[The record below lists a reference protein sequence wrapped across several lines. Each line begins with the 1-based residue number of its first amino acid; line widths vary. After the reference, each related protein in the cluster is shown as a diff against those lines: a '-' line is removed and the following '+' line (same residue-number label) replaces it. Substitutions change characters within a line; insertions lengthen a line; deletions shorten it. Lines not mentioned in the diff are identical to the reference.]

1 MIMSIAYETL
11 NSLVSITQFNKG
23 QASKIFD
30 RLSSEK
36 QLIVLKN
43 NVPSAVII
51 SPDEYIRLSEIAED
65 YFLLT
70 EAQERLKNNKGKKN
84 VSFEEVMQNY
94 GLTEEDIENA
104 EDLEIE

>member
-70 EAQERLKNNKGKKN
+70 EAQERLKNNIGKKN
-84 VSFEEVMQNY
+84 LSFEEVMQNY

>member
-1 MIMSIAYETL
+1 MSMAYEAL

-23 QASKIFD
+23 QASRIFD
-30 RLSSEK
+30 RLNTEK

-51 SPDEYIRLSEIAED
+51 SPEEYIRLSEIAED
-65 YFLLT
+65 YYLLT
-70 EAQERLKNNKGKKN
+70 EAQVRLKSNEGKKAL
-84 VSFEEVMQNY
+84 SFSEVMQNC
-94 GLTEEDIENA
+94 GITENDIENA

>member
-1 MIMSIAYETL
+1 MSMAYEAL

-23 QASKIFD
+23 QASRIFD
-30 RLSSEK
+30 RLNTEK

-51 SPDEYIRLSEIAED
+51 SPEEYIRLSEIAED
-65 YFLLT
+65 YYLLT
-70 EAQERLKNNKGKKN
+70 EAQARLKINEGKKAL
-84 VSFEEVMQNY
+84 SFSEVMQNC
-94 GLTEEDIENA
+94 GITENDIENA

>member
-1 MIMSIAYETL
+1 MSMAYEAL

-23 QASKIFD
+23 QASRIFD
-30 RLSSEK
+30 RLNTEK

-51 SPDEYIRLSEIAED
+51 SPEEYIRLSEIAED
-65 YFLLT
+65 YYLLT
-70 EAQERLKNNKGKKN
+70 EAQARLKSNEGKKAL
-84 VSFEEVMQNY
+84 SFSEVMQNC
-94 GLTEEDIENA
+94 GITENDIENA

>member
-1 MIMSIAYETL
+1 MTMSIAYETL

-43 NVPSAVII
+43 NVPSAVIM

-84 VSFEEVMQNY
+84 LSFEEVMQNY

>member
-1 MIMSIAYETL
+1 MSMAYEAL

-23 QASKIFD
+23 QASRIFD
-30 RLSSEK
+30 RLNTEK

-51 SPDEYIRLSEIAED
+51 SPEEYIRLSEIAED
-65 YFLLT
+65 YYLLT
-70 EAQERLKNNKGKKN
+70 EAQARLKNNEGKKAL
-84 VSFEEVMQNY
+84 SFSEVMQSC
-94 GLTEEDIENA
+94 GITENDIESA

>member
-1 MIMSIAYETL
+1 MIMS
-11 NSLVSITQFNKG
+11 V
-23 QASKIFD
+23 
-30 RLSSEK
+30 
-36 QLIVLKN
+36 
-43 NVPSAVII
+43 
-51 SPDEYIRLSEIAED
+51 RLSEIAED
-65 YFLLT
+65 YVLLT